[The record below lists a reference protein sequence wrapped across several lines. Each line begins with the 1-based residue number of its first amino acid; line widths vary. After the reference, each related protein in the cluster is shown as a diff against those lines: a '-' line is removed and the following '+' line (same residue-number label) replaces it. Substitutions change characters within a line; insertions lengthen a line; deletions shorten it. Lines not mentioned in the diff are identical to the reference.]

1 MLDLKAGGVRQSW
14 AIPGNF
20 RCCEILLP
28 GLSSRGPF
36 LSKIRLRTK
45 FLLSLLA
52 ISAGLTTATLLIVSY
67 SVRTRV
73 RENIRED
80 VRNSVNNYRSFQIQQ
95 ETALTRSAALLANL
109 PNVRALMSTEDAV
122 TIEDASADVFKLS
135 GSDLLVLANRSGN
148 VVAVR
153 AGASGLDAASA
164 QSQLRQSLQR
174 SESKDWWFGGGHL
187 YQVWIQPIY
196 FGPSSQN
203 MTVGLLVL
211 GHEVNQRAASE
222 FASVASSEVAFSYQ
236 DEPVASTLG
245 PTLQSELARHIRGQG
260 LSGDPQEIQLGSEL
274 YVAKTVNLSLEGG
287 PVVSLTVLKS
297 LDQATLFLNELNH
310 VLVGLGLISILGGS
324 LLVFWISHTFTK
336 PLEGLVAGVRAL
348 GQGDFS
354 YPLDARSGDEVA
366 EVTDAFVRMRASLE
380 STQQEQRQLEE
391 RLRQAHKMEAVG
403 RLAGGVA
410 HDFNNLLTII
420 RGNTDLL
427 KDREGADAFHQ
438 KCVDQ
443 IQKAAG
449 RAVSMTRQLLA
460 FSRMQVLQ
468 PRVIDLNNVVAEM
481 GKMLPRLI
489 GEHIEYSFSP
499 DSNLASVKADA
510 VQIEQVILNLAAN
523 ARDAMPRGGKLSVH
537 TVNTTM
543 DEAEAAK
550 RPPMAPGRYVLL
562 SVSDTGQGMD
572 EATKLHIFE
581 PFFTTKELG
590 KGTGLGLA
598 TVYGVVKQ
606 SGGFIWVD
614 SAPGAGTTFEIYL
627 PQAVETPAKAEPEE
641 KAEPTARGSETVLV
655 VEDEAGVRELA
666 CQFLRVK
673 GYSVLEA
680 EGGPAALELARR
692 HSGVIHLLLTDMVMP
707 KMNGA
712 ELAEQLVTLRPG
724 IRIAFMSG
732 YSEFS
737 RGDLGKGFPEAPV
750 LQKPFSPATLVE
762 IVREALTR
770 PAAVAAR
777 AESELHVT

>member
-122 TIEDASADVFKLS
+122 TIDDASADVFKLS